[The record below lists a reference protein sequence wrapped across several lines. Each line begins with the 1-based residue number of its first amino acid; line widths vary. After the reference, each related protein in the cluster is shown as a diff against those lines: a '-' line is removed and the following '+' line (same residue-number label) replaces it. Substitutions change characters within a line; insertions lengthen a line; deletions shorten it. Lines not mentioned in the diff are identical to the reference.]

1 MNALTFATHTLAS
14 LSSAFT
20 PKHAEA
26 RHLNL
31 SELTFALDDNAQRSF
46 YEFSTGMKMLYQH
59 GSRNPCNINQIAYQ
73 NLKLLHSN
81 LKSNHSFR
89 RGLSAIRENSMAN
102 QRWDWLPLVSN
113 SDISAGLIYLPAHQS
128 VTPNQKSASLTMRG
142 NELHAPF
149 PDATEFSK
157 ARQLYLSLIGDV
169 NVDLYSDITASNVIL
184 KQGEAFTKAHGSSV
198 VKRIS
203 ASEESCLVLDVQ
215 LPVQLPY
222 HYPNH
227 SPLQKLAHSPAV

>member
-26 RHLNL
+26 KHLKL
-31 SELTFALDDNAQRSF
+31 SELTFDLDDNAQRSF

-89 RGLSAIRENSMAN
+89 RGLSAIKENSMAN
-102 QRWDWLPLVSN
+102 QRWDCLPLVSN
-113 SDISAGLIYLPAHQS
+113 SEISAGLIYIPAHKS
-128 VTPNQKSASLTMRG
+128 VTPNNESASLTMRG

-149 PDATEFSK
+149 SQTTEFSQ

-169 NVDLYSDITASNVIL
+169 KVDLYSDIATSQVIL
-184 KQGEAFTKAHGSSV
+184 KHGEAFAKPHGSTV
-198 VKRIS
+198 VKELS
-203 ASEESCLVLDVQ
+203 AAKESCLLLNVQ
-215 LPVQLPY
+215 LPVQLPC
-222 HYPNH
+222 HYPNQ
-227 SPLQKLAHSPAV
+227 SPFQKTAHSSAM